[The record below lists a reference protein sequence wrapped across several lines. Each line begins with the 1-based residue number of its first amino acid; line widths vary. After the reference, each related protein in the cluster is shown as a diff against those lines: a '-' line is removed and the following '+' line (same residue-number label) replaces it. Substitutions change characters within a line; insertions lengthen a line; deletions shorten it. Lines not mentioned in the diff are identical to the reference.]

1 MTEIKPLP
9 GDFCCCS
16 TGGEAGR
23 LVSLGERLNGDSFT
37 RYDHTFIYVGDGRIV
52 EAQPGGAR
60 EAPLGGYR
68 DALWSTGHI
77 PLTGEQ
83 RTVIVRAAR
92 SYIGVPY
99 SWADYFA
106 LAAHRLRIPA
116 PGLRRYIAATGHMI
130 CSQLVDRSFNDAA
143 VHLFA
148 DGRWTGYCT
157 PAALA
162 GLLDN

>member
-37 RYDHTFIYVGDGRIV
+37 RYGHTFIYVGDGRIV

-83 RTVIVRAAR
+83 RTVIVHAAR

-116 PGLRRYIAATGHMI
+116 PGLRRYIASSRSMI
-130 CSQLVDRSFNDAA
+130 SSQLVDWCFQDAG
-143 VHLFA
+143 VHLFQ
-148 DGRWTGYCT
+148 DQRWCGYVT

-162 GLLDN
+162 GLLDH